1 MLRMLTYADAQVH
14 FEDNRSVLE
23 LLEGKPDGLL
33 PILDDQCLV
42 PSSSFSSRLSFLAV
56 C

>member
-1 MLRMLTYADAQVH
+1 MLTYADAQVH

-23 LLEGKPDGLL
+23 LLEGKPDGLM

-42 PSSSFSSRLSFLAV
+42 PSSFTCNLCFLAV